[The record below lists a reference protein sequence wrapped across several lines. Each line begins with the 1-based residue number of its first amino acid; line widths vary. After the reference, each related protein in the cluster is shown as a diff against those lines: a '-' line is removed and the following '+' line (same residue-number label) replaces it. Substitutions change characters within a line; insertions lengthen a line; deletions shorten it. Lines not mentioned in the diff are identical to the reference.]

1 MSSRNVRL
9 SPAERAQ
16 ALAIPRA
23 LRAGLTAH
31 REGADPVVAAAH
43 ELGDLRTDY
52 VDVRVFDGRATL
64 IIAAHAGATR
74 LIDNVPLDHP
84 ELAGLKER
92 GPEKS

>member
-9 SPAERAQ
+9 SPDERAQ

-31 REGADPVVAAAH
+31 REGADPVVAAAG

-52 VDVRVFDGRATL
+52 VDLRVFDGRATL
-64 IIAAHAGATR
+64 VIAAHAGATR
-74 LIDNVPLDHP
+74 LIDNVPLDYP
-84 ELAGLKER
+84 DLAGL
-92 GPEKS
+92 